1 MATYTR
7 KAFVSVADILNGFV
21 EDIDKDTFEDLIHE
35 FGEMFSSDN
44 SNFDFEKFRA
54 ECLK

>member
-21 EDIDKDTFEDLIHE
+21 EDIDKDVFEDLVHE
-35 FGEMFSSDN
+35 FGLMFSSDN
-44 SNFDFEKFRA
+44 SNFNFEKFREA
-54 ECLK
+54 CNE

>member
-21 EDIDKDTFEDLIHE
+21 EDIDKDVFEDLVHE
-35 FGEMFSSDN
+35 FGLMFSSDN
-44 SNFDFEKFRA
+44 SNFDFEKFRT
-54 ECLK
+54 ECVK